1 MRPSFDALLLALLL
15 IARVRIDT
23 LADAAVLPLRFQDVA
38 RHPWLGRLL
47 PAEIIQAFG
56 ARYADPLAL
65 LLIALSFAALALY
78 LIVDGLR
85 TRLPASLTTR
95 LKWCLLIV
103 IVLAAVA
110 APTFKLILLR
120 QGSGPA
126 SYSHDGGVIQTEATI
141 QFFLAGQNPY
151 QADYTK
157 TPMAEWGFDEY
168 RTALYHYPYLPWTF
182 VFSTPWYLL
191 SQAVLGWYDQ
201 RFVYLAL
208 FLLMLAL
215 IPGLARRAGAG
226 DQTAAGSP
234 ALALTALLALNP
246 IMANDVIFGQNDSFV
261 LFWLLLALWLW
272 RRAVTDQAR
281 PRRGLAWLTLSAV
294 CFGLACASKP
304 TAWFLAPFYALLL
317 LQPGVPG
324 RGAGWRDQLRLLS
337 WRLLP
342 AVLAFALLVLPY
354 AVWDF
359 NALLDDVWRWS
370 NGTAA
375 QAYQIWGWGASNFVL
390 ALGLVRDRFAY
401 WPFWIPQ
408 LLVAAPALV
417 WLLRRQWLDNSLAG
431 AAWRYGL
438 FLFLFLFVSRFLN
451 ENYLGF
457 VLAFWA
463 LGYFGADDAND
474 TDCTQSRGALQ

>member
-1 MRPSFDALLLALLL
+1 MRPTFDALMLALLV

-38 RHPWLGRLL
+38 RQPFLGRLL
-47 PAEIIQAFG
+47 SPAAMNAFG
-56 ARYADPLAL
+56 AVYADPLAL
-65 LLIALSFAALALY
+65 VLIAISFVSLAFY
-78 LIVDGLR
+78 LLVDGLR
-85 TRLPASLTTR
+85 DRLPVGLTTR
-95 LKWCLLIV
+95 LKWLLLIV
-103 IVLAAVA
+103 IVLATVV
-110 APTFKLILLR
+110 APTLKLILLR

-141 QFFLAGQNPY
+141 QFFLDGRNPY
-151 QADYTK
+151 QADYTQ
-157 TPMAEWGFDEY
+157 TPMAEWGFNEY

-191 SQAVLGWYDQ
+191 SQALLGWYDQ
-201 RFVYLAL
+201 RFVYLLL

-215 IPGLARRAGAG
+215 TPGLARRGEAG
-226 DQTAAGSP
+226 DSPHAGSP
-234 ALALTALLALNP
+234 ALTLTALLALNP
-246 IMANDVIFGQNDSFV
+246 IMANDILFGQNDSFV
-261 LFWLLLALWLW
+261 LFWLLLALWFW
-272 RRAVTDQAR
+272 RRANSA
-281 PRRGLAWLTLSAV
+281 PALGWLSPHTLSAL

-317 LQPGVPG
+317 LRSGLAG
-324 RGAGWRDQLRLLS
+324 RRLAWRGQLTGLI

-342 AVLAFALLVLPY
+342 AVVAFAALVLPY
-354 AVWDF
+354 ALWDF
-359 NALLDDVWRWS
+359 DALLDDVWRWS
-370 NGTAA
+370 NGTAS

-390 ALGLVRDRFAY
+390 ALGWVANRFAY

-408 LLVAAPALV
+408 LLLAGPALV

-438 FLFLFLFVSRFLN
+438 FLFFFLLVSRFLN

-457 VLAFWA
+457 ILAFWA
-463 LGYFGADDAND
+463 LGYFGADHE
-474 TDCTQSRGALQ
+474 

>member
-38 RHPWLGRLL
+38 RQPWLGRLL
-47 PAEIIQAFG
+47 SPEVTQAFG

-65 LLIALSFAALALY
+65 LLIALSFVALGLY

-85 TRLPASLTTR
+85 TRLPAALTTR
-95 LKWCLLIV
+95 LKWCLLII
-103 IVLAAVA
+103 IVLVTVA
-110 APTFKLILLR
+110 APTAKLILLR

-168 RTALYHYPYLPWTF
+168 RSALYHYPYLPWTF
-182 VFSTPWYLL
+182 VFSAPWYLL
-191 SQAVLGWYDQ
+191 SQAALGWYDQ

-215 IPGLARRAGAG
+215 IPGLARRAAAG
-226 DQTAAGSP
+226 DQAGVGSP

-272 RRAVTDQAR
+272 RRAVKDQAR
-281 PRRGLAWLTLSAV
+281 PRLLVILSAIS
-294 CFGLACASKP
+294 FGLACASKP
-304 TAWFLAPFYALLL
+304 TAWFLAPFYAVLL
-317 LQPGVPG
+317 LQPAVPG
-324 RGAGWRDQLRLLS
+324 RGAGWRDQLRVLS

-342 AVLAFALLVLPY
+342 AALVFALLVLPY
-354 AVWDF
+354 ALWDF

-408 LLVAAPALV
+408 LLVAAPTLA
-417 WLLRRQWLDNSLAG
+417 WLLRRQRLDNSLAG

-438 FLFLFLFVSRFLN
+438 FLFLFLLVSRFLN

-463 LGYFGADDAND
+463 LGYFGAEAEQGSSGRL
-474 TDCTQSRGALQ
+474 T